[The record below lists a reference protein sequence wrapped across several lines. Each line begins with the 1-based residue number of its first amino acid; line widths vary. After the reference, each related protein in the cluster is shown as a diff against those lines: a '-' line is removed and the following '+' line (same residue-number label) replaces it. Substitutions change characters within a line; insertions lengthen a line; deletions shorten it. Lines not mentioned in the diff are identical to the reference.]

1 MKKRST
7 NIYPK
12 ILLEEVNEGFEYLYE
27 KEQEMVT
34 NKILLDHARMSQKKK
49 IIQLNETIYQF
60 RGYGISNMI
69 VINTDEGFVLIDTLL
84 TKELSEE
91 AKKDFNRITGL
102 DKEVIAVSTLTGMQT
117 TGRESKP
124 GLLKRMLDQEKLML

>member
-1 MKKRST
+1 M
-7 NIYPK
+7 YPK

-34 NKILLDHARMSQKKK
+34 NKILLDRARMSQKKK

-60 RGYGISNMI
+60 RVYGIANMV

-102 DKEVIAVSTLTGMQT
+102 DKEVIAVFYTHWHGDHW
-117 TGRESKP
+117 GRESKP

>member
-60 RGYGISNMI
+60 R
-69 VINTDEGFVLIDTLL
+69 V
-84 TKELSEE
+84 
-91 AKKDFNRITGL
+91 
-102 DKEVIAVSTLTGMQT
+102 
-117 TGRESKP
+117 
-124 GLLKRMLDQEKLML
+124 